1 MAERNDQASANET
14 DCLVESH
21 ERVRRHVRS
30 HVRFVDEEE
39 QEVPDQRSTIEP
51 SRLAQVWDRVC
62 SYHITKAVMILGF
75 LVCLSIGLLHSVRHD
90 NERLMHR
97 VCTSRTCLL
106 ASYELMSFLNESVDP
121 CDDFYDFATGGWSAA
136 HFPRDVN
143 VSVYGIQQYMQEKN
157 EHVLLSILHSH
168 EIDSSTSRADQ
179 ENLRKLR
186 TYFDA
191 CIDTSAQDQQGAEPL
206 MSLMGELAQIL
217 RMDHGNNTSAALAW
231 LHAHGIDALF
241 STTIEEDAGLSPHF
255 ATPHVAPGGLGLSSP
270 HMYKD
275 NDAMAFYRRI
285 LSDALQ
291 ALPPLHRWHMPTIA
305 PVSSGDRER
314 LVEQVLD
321 FETRLAHIHPAIPA
335 SLADPLSTYHAMT
348 TRELEFM
355 APGIRWQTYMH
366 ELSPSML
373 PHKVIVANTRYMVQ
387 LSELVQ
393 STPTLTLHAYMYWSV
408 IRDAGR
414 YLGPHVPLG
423 SPARQLHNFNAGLA
437 YNATHPQVSTC
448 VTSVTAALGYMAGR
462 FFVEQAWD
470 AQSQNA
476 AMELVTSIRSAWH
489 HSLSRISWLDA
500 KTRERAQAKVQ
511 NLALNIGYPKR
522 QPDSNDAEAVKKWY
536 EDLPVASSYFLNEM
550 ASRMYR
556 TRLAWMRL
564 GGQVNSGGFGSLVTT
579 DAEAEYHPKRHEAV
593 FPAGLLQ
600 PPYFDREWPMYL
612 QYGAAGTK
620 VSHTLSHAF
629 GPPGRFYDRNGI
641 LFDWWTPQTAHAYEE
656 YVRCVE
662 TQAKQDRKEQKRLR
676 KERKRQQ
683 KLQRHQER
691 DEEKRKIRDDVYRQ
705 SISLQQPYVVHA
717 SSSTLHSTSVPRMLR
732 NASAAETVADVHS
745 LARSYEAWLDQLQ
758 KGDLAVYYRN
768 LRLPGL
774 QDYTHK
780 QLFFIA
786 FGSTWARS
794 VLSGRASAQPGYRDQ
809 TDAHAPA
816 AVKAR
821 VNAALVNFAPFA
833 DAFHCSPDKH
843 AMARR
848 TEERCDVG

>member
-1 MAERNDQASANET
+1 MAERNDQALANET
-14 DCLVESH
+14 DCLMESN

-39 QEVPDQRSTIEP
+39 QEVPDQRSAIEP
-51 SRLAQVWDRVC
+51 SRLAQVWDRLC

-121 CDDFYDFATGGWSAA
+121 CDDFYDFATGGWSTAN
-136 HFPRDVN
+136 FPRDVN
-143 VSVYGIQQYMQEKN
+143 VSVYGVQQYMQEKN

-241 STTIEEDAGLSPHF
+241 STRIEEDAGLSAHF

-291 ALPPLHRWHMPTIA
+291 ALPLLHRWHMPTIA

-355 APGIRWQTYMH
+355 APGIRWQAYMH

-423 SPARQLHNFNAGLA
+423 SPARQLQNFNGIP
-437 YNATHPQVSTC
+437 HVSHAPCMDALGWSSELWWLRQSGNDGCRGRVPPYKARGC
-448 VTSVTAALGYMAGR
+448 VSRWLVTAA
-462 FFVEQAWD
+462 
-470 AQSQNA
+470 
-476 AMELVTSIRSAWH
+476 
-489 HSLSRISWLDA
+489 
-500 KTRERAQAKVQ
+500 
-511 NLALNIGYPKR
+511 
-522 QPDSNDAEAVKKWY
+522 
-536 EDLPVASSYFLNEM
+536 
-550 ASRMYR
+550 
-556 TRLAWMRL
+556 
-564 GGQVNSGGFGSLVTT
+564 
-579 DAEAEYHPKRHEAV
+579 
-593 FPAGLLQ
+593 
-600 PPYFDREWPMYL
+600 
-612 QYGAAGTK
+612 
-620 VSHTLSHAF
+620 
-629 GPPGRFYDRNGI
+629 
-641 LFDWWTPQTAHAYEE
+641 
-656 YVRCVE
+656 
-662 TQAKQDRKEQKRLR
+662 
-676 KERKRQQ
+676 
-683 KLQRHQER
+683 
-691 DEEKRKIRDDVYRQ
+691 
-705 SISLQQPYVVHA
+705 
-717 SSSTLHSTSVPRMLR
+717 
-732 NASAAETVADVHS
+732 
-745 LARSYEAWLDQLQ
+745 
-758 KGDLAVYYRN
+758 
-768 LRLPGL
+768 
-774 QDYTHK
+774 
-780 QLFFIA
+780 
-786 FGSTWARS
+786 
-794 VLSGRASAQPGYRDQ
+794 VL
-809 TDAHAPA
+809 
-816 AVKAR
+816 
-821 VNAALVNFAPFA
+821 
-833 DAFHCSPDKH
+833 
-843 AMARR
+843 
-848 TEERCDVG
+848 